1 MLKTYVEIRGIQDF
15 VHLSELCIG
24 AKDFE
29 PNVEIISIAS
39 EQEVRF

>member
-1 MLKTYVEIRGIQDF
+1 MLKLEASKLF

-29 PNVEIISIAS
+29 PNVETISIAS